1 MNICEL
7 INCPYFEPTSRG
19 SYGCH
24 RYTRSSFCHLKNS
37 YPSLGDNEY
46 ILCGEASQPEIELLA
61 KANDAYLLADM
72 KYQSDLLHQQERPNR
87 DVKYPTRSIPRI

>member
-37 YPSLGDNEY
+37 HPTIGDNEY
-46 ILCGEASQPEIELLA
+46 ILCGEVSSAEIELLA
-61 KANDAYLLADM
+61 KANDEYLLAIT
-72 KYQSDLLHQQERPNR
+72 KSDIISSLVKKAIGR
-87 DVKYPTRSIPRI
+87 DVKYPAP